1 MNSIISIITAI
12 IITVSNLFGFAPVTE
27 FFENLFSVEIFGE
40 ENKYTEELPEEPSEE
55 DAETEENFDSENGNL
70 NLNGPETQPEPVSD
84 VKLVPAEGST
94 TIIDETTKAITGL
107 NLFIT
112 EKELKEDFLAVEG
125 DGYYELEY
133 TNSDSKD
140 WPGTGTRVKVYD
152 NSNAAEP
159 VAVYTIVIYGD
170 INGDTIPDANDSTF
184 ASDEAVFIT
193 NWSRTEIYDE
203 VTNAIIPNSEYNFY
217 KTMAADL
224 NNDGVVD
231 ATDAL
236 LIGDVAIGIRTID
249 QNTGETRKIG

>member
-40 ENKYTEELPEEPSEE
+40 ENKYTNELPEEPSEE
-55 DAETEENFDSENGNL
+55 DTETEENFNSENNNL
-70 NLNGPETQPEPVSD
+70 NLNNPEIQPEPVSD

-107 NLFIT
+107 KLFIT
-112 EKELKEDFLAVEG
+112 EKELREDFLAVEG
-125 DGYYELEY
+125 NGYYDLEY
-133 TNSDSKD
+133 INSDSKN

-152 NSNAAEP
+152 NSNATEP

-184 ASDEAVFIT
+184 AYEESVFVT
-193 NWSRTEIYDE
+193 NWSRAEIYNE
-203 VTNAIIPNSEYNFY
+203 VTNTVIPNSEYDFY
-217 KTMAADL
+217 KTKAADL
-224 NNDGVVD
+224 NNDGVVN

-236 LIGDVAIGIRTID
+236 LIGDVTIGFCTID
-249 QNTGETRKIG
+249 QNTGETRKVG